1 MLLWIALAVGWVAV
15 LVLAISLFRVTAYAE
30 KKIRGLAQ
38 RSAQR
43 DDQVA

>member
-1 MLLWIALAVGWVAV
+1 MLLWIGLAIGWIVV

-30 KKIRGLAQ
+30 KKIRSLAQ

-43 DDQVA
+43 DDQAA

>member
-1 MLLWIALAVGWVAV
+1 MLLWILLAVGWIAV

-30 KKIRGLAQ
+30 KKIRSLAH

-43 DDQVA
+43 DDQAA